1 MMLRTL
7 TLMIAMALLAV
18 SSRAH
23 ADEDASI
30 AEDASALG
38 DASTTDADA
47 GSDSVGDDEVP
58 VGLQPTVFDSNLGCA
73 MAPPSQH
80 HDSSSTS
87 WIGLFL
93 ALTTISWVGARR
105 RGNSKVDP

>member
-1 MMLRTL
+1 MTPRTL
-7 TLMIAMALLAV
+7 TFVIVMVLLAV
-18 SSRAH
+18 SSRAR
-23 ADEDASI
+23 ADEDASV

-38 DASTTDADA
+38 DASTTNADA
-47 GSDSVGDDEVP
+47 GANSVGDDEVP

-73 MAPPSQH
+73 MAPRGQH

-93 ALTTISWVGARR
+93 ALTTISLVSGGRR
-105 RGNSKVDP
+105 RNSKVDR